1 MTVLLTGATGH
12 VGANLLQSLKE
23 RGDRVRA
30 LVRPDSDRAAVEN
43 LDVEVV
49 EGDLRDL
56 PALRRA
62 AAGCSQVYHC
72 AAKVQTVQG
81 GEAELFAVNVLGTR
95 HLLTA
100 AKEAGVRR
108 VVVTSSLGAV
118 GHPEGRPCN
127 EDDPFNPFVHHLPYE
142 ESKAWV
148 EHECLRATCD
158 GLDVVIAVST
168 AVLGPHDHGPSR
180 MGRVIVDFANG
191 DLGAFIPG
199 GFEFVSAA
207 DLAQGHLLA
216 MEKGRP
222 GQRYIFSTQFLTIE
236 ELMEMLERITG
247 HRRPRRLPPALMM
260 GVARVSTFVLTRFA
274 PDRPLRFTPDAV
286 RLLQMHR
293 RADIT
298 KARTELGFAPT
309 SIERAVHDAYDW
321 FVARGHIRRPSS
333 AMRLPAAV
341 PAAAIAT
348 GPATAPVDKESP

>member
-12 VGANLLQSLKE
+12 VGANLLQSLLA

-30 LVRPDSDRAAVEN
+30 LVRPDPNRAGVEK
-43 LDVEVV
+43 LDVEIV

-62 AAGCSQVYHC
+62 AAGCSHVYHC

-95 HLLTA
+95 NLLTA
-100 AKEAGVRR
+100 AREAGVRR

-118 GHPEGRPCN
+118 GHPEDRPCN

-207 DLAQGHLLA
+207 DLANGHLLC

-222 GQRYIFSTQFLTIE
+222 GQRYIFSTQFLTIDT
-236 ELMEMLERITG
+236 LMEMLEGITG

-260 GVARVSTFVLTRFA
+260 GVAHVSTFVLRRVA

-286 RLLQMHR
+286 RLLQMRR

-298 KARTELGFAPT
+298 KARTDLGFAPT
-309 SIERAVHDAYDW
+309 SIERAVRDAYES
-321 FVARGHIRRPSS
+321 FVAEGRIRPPSS
-333 AMRLPAAV
+333 TRRLPAAP
-341 PAAAIAT
+341 PATPAL
-348 GPATAPVDKESP
+348 PATATATVDKESP

>member
-1 MTVLLTGATGH
+1 M
-12 VGANLLQSLKE
+12 N

-30 LVRPDSDRAAVEN
+30 LVRPDSSRSSVEK
-43 LDVEVV
+43 VEVV

-62 AAGCSQVYHC
+62 AAGCSEAYHC

-95 HLLTA
+95 NLLTA

-148 EHECLRATCD
+148 EHECLRAACD

-216 MEKGRP
+216 MEKGRS

-247 HRRPRRLPPALMM
+247 HRRPRRLPPGLMM

-309 SIERAVHDAYDW
+309 SIERAVRDAYDW
-321 FVARGHIRRPSS
+321 FVARGRIRRPSP

-341 PAAAIAT
+341 SAN
-348 GPATAPVDKESP
+348 ATAPVDKESP